1 MEIVVN
7 GKKVVLRESFPTRE
21 YDSMRHEFVQMS
33 ESVQMGENVPWQ
45 KRARLL
51 SKFIKSWEFEG
62 DPNDVEV
69 WGDLDLF
76 SETLAIESAI
86 TDFMTRRTTWME
98 ESAKNSESGSTT
110 Q

>member
-21 YDSMRHEFVQMS
+21 YSSMRHELTQLNEQM
-33 ESVQMGENVPWQ
+33 PWQ

-51 SKFIKSWEFEG
+51 SKFIESWEFEG
-62 DPNDVEV
+62 DPNDVEA
-69 WGDLDLF
+69 WGDLDLL

-86 TDFMTRRTTWME
+86 ADFMTRRTAWMKE
-98 ESAKNSESGSTT
+98 AAKNSGSGSTT